1 MKTLPAAILAALI
14 LSGCSSATLQFA
26 SDPEGAVVRTSGN
39 GSVLGTTPFSVSVD
53 PDSLARYATSPGCY
67 RLPYGYDFIWES
79 GAKVST
85 ASPLDMCSM
94 TSGKNQVFRFS
105 FSRPKDAPG
114 LETDLRVA
122 LKNAQ
127 ERARREAERAAQLEN
142 EQLMMDMGWRLGLG
156 LGTDVYG
163 TRTEIPSAAASAS
176 PASPPLGSR
185 KKLSGLTPESLFCF
199 LSFLFSSG

>member
-105 FSRPKDAPG
+105 FTRPKDAPG

-142 EQLMMDMGWRLGLG
+142 EQLMMNMGWGGWGWGWGPMYMGPGPRF
-156 LGTDVYG
+156 
-163 TRTEIPSAAASAS
+163 R
-176 PASPPLGSR
+176 PPPPPPPPPHR
-185 KKLSGLTPESLFCF
+185 R
-199 LSFLFSSG
+199 

>member
-142 EQLMMDMGWRLGLG
+142 EQLMMDMG
-156 LGTDVYG
+156 
-163 TRTEIPSAAASAS
+163 
-176 PASPPLGSR
+176 
-185 KKLSGLTPESLFCF
+185 LSLIHI
-199 LSFLFSSG
+199 

>member
-94 TSGKNQVFRFS
+94 TSGKNQVSRF
-105 FSRPKDAPG
+105 
-114 LETDLRVA
+114 
-122 LKNAQ
+122 
-127 ERARREAERAAQLEN
+127 
-142 EQLMMDMGWRLGLG
+142 
-156 LGTDVYG
+156 
-163 TRTEIPSAAASAS
+163 
-176 PASPPLGSR
+176 
-185 KKLSGLTPESLFCF
+185 
-199 LSFLFSSG
+199 